1 MPGKTVVYCP
11 TSVPVTDK
19 FTNFAP
25 RISTFEGKRI
35 GLHWNG
41 KPNGNFFL
49 NRLAELLE
57 KKYKGIKLIK
67 FYEVEPQTAHP
78 DRKPKAMHDLMAKNI
93 DLFITM
99 QGD

>member
-1 MPGKTVVYCP
+1 MPGNIKVYCP
-11 TSVPVTDK
+11 TGVPVTDK
-19 FTNFAP
+19 FSSFAP

-41 KPNGNFFL
+41 KPNGDFFL

-57 KKYKGIKLIK
+57 KKYKGIKIIK
-67 FYEVEPQTAHP
+67 FYEVLPKTAHA
-78 DRKPKAMHDLMAKNI
+78 DRKPKEMHDSMAKDI
-93 DLFITM
+93 DLFITA